1 MSFATFK
8 EKVIHKEQLLP
19 TIITINGIEESISNL
34 QYRNKSALKY
44 QLVHAIHD
52 FYQDEKSTET
62 LQAID
67 SDKLIQRLWQIGN
80 DPIALKNKRKNLNS
94 IKSTVNTDLRK
105 LYQEGLN
112 PEGIVIGPANV
123 FIMSEEAKEAAFETF
138 RSTMEKTGSID
149 LGKMLEVLS
158 IINESLSNVEGI
170 IEKEGSSATEKM
182 NELKSLIQ
190 GLAGKVNLE
199 RSPEKL
205 QIQTDQEERPRSK
218 EPQPESASPEPWRP
232 AEGRAPLRE
241 LSDYPEHEEE
251 TEMTGEVFE
260 EDLDQDEM
268 AQLKPDGELET
279 AELSG
284 DELERMDEMALADQP
299 VDSQAFIEQEIIE
312 DDLELIEEPADREE
326 PLLKDDGEVEIA
338 AEQIPVE
345 DQEFETDEFATDAE
359 LETEELSI
367 EDAEIADDTDFI
379 AEEMGEESV
388 TLTDQEDPI
397 AEIEEETFIETS
409 ATSVTEALAEP
420 GPTTVIEDF
429 IPEDME
435 MDEGL
440 NVEIQEAQIEEAEL
454 ETEIV
459 EGALSAEAAGV
470 FEDQEKEDIT
480 ETAVEEA
487 PEEPPAEILESEE
500 IDAVTLFE
508 DEELAEDM
516 ESEDEKSVKEDQA
529 DSEEL
534 EAVEAM
540 PEPEG
545 ILEEAAEDIEEL
557 DLDEAFEEPVVTV
570 IPEADQE
577 EEVIGTETEP
587 PSLMEGADLAD
598 DIIGKSEE
606 QSLALDEEELSEALI
621 EEEETAIEEEPEAVF
636 EFEPDPLLE
645 VAEDRKLVDEGEI
658 VPELEEIVEDELE
671 EAESLDTELES
682 EELSADE
689 ILEEIEDEPLTETA
703 IEAEEDDSIETDTTG
718 YEPSASAGESNTPP
732 PILPEGLF
740 GFAEADINANSERA
754 RYLAED
760 FNDSLA
766 AMDKFHNQYILI
778 PQGHYVIGSRQAQR
792 GTQAE
797 SVKELTAF
805 YIGKFPVTNALFEI
819 FIEKTGY
826 KTTAEK
832 LGFGLVYY
840 PRCRQTKNERSGLN
854 MVTYRSALVS
864 EVVKDACWYQPSGPG
879 STLHHKRNHPV
890 VQVGLEDALAFAAWT
905 GKRLPREE
913 EWEAAGRGVK
923 GLIYPWGARWKKGAC
938 NMEESDLGDTAPVEF
953 YAEFGHEFGLVDML
967 GNVLEWTLDTSEENG
982 RRYYVVKGGSWIS
995 KPGVRLTE
1003 RLKLEKETC
1012 SNILGFR
1019 CVAY

>member
-1 MSFATFK
+1 M
-8 EKVIHKEQLLP
+8 P
-19 TIITINGIEESISNL
+19 TIITIKVIEESISNL

-44 QLVHAIHD
+44 QLVHAIGD

-67 SDKLIQRLWQIGN
+67 GDELIQRLWQITD
-80 DPIALKNKRKNLNS
+80 DPIAIKNKRKNLNS
-94 IKSTVNTDLRK
+94 IKSTINTDLRK
-105 LYQEGLN
+105 LYQEGKN
-112 PEGIVIGPANV
+112 PEGIIIGPANV
-123 FIMSEEAKEAAFETF
+123 FIISEEARGAALEAF
-138 RSTMEKTGSID
+138 RATMEKTGSID
-149 LGKMLEVLS
+149 LGKMLEVLN
-158 IINESLSNVEGI
+158 IINESLFNVEGI
-170 IEKEGSSATEKM
+170 IEKEGSSAAEKM

-190 GLAGKVNLE
+190 GLAGKVNLV
-199 RSPEKL
+199 RSPEKMP
-205 QIQTDQEERPRSK
+205 IPTDQEERVRSK
-218 EPQPESASPEPWRP
+218 ESQPESAAPEPWKP
-232 AEGRAPLRE
+232 AEGKAPLRE

-251 TEMTGEVFE
+251 AEMTGEVFE

-284 DELERMDEMALADQP
+284 DELERMDEMALEDQP
-299 VDSQAFIEQEIIE
+299 VDSQAFIEQEIVE

-345 DQEFETDEFATDAE
+345 DQEAEREEFATDAE

-379 AEEMGEESV
+379 AEEMTEESV
-388 TLTDQEDPI
+388 TLDDEEDPI
-397 AEIEEETFIETS
+397 AEIEEETLIEIFETS
-409 ATSVTEALAEP
+409 ATEALAEP
-420 GPTTVIEDF
+420 EPATVDEDDV
-429 IPEDME
+429 PEDTE
-435 MDEGL
+435 MDEEL
-440 NVEIQEAQIEEAEL
+440 EAEVQEAQIEETEL
-454 ETEIV
+454 EAEIV
-459 EGALSAEAAGV
+459 EGALSAEAAEV
-470 FEDQEKEDIT
+470 FEDQEKEDVT
-480 ETAVEEA
+480 ETAVAEA
-487 PEEPPAEILESEE
+487 PEESPAEILESEE
-500 IDAVTLFE
+500 IDAVALSE
-508 DEELAEDM
+508 DEALAEDM
-516 ESEDEKSVKEDQA
+516 EPEDEKPAEEDQA
-529 DSEEL
+529 DSEDL

-545 ILEEAAEDIEEL
+545 ILEEATEDIEEL
-557 DLDEAFEEPVVTV
+557 DLDEAFEESVVTV
-570 IPEADQE
+570 GPEGDQE
-577 EEVIGTETEP
+577 EDGPGPEPGIEAETDSMLEP
-587 PSLMEGADLAD
+587 VEDQ
-598 DIIGKSEE
+598 EHV
-606 QSLALDEEELSEALI
+606 DEE
-621 EEEETAIEEEPEAVF
+621 
-636 EFEPDPLLE
+636 
-645 VAEDRKLVDEGEI
+645 EI
-658 VPELEEIVEDELE
+658 VPEPEEITEDELE
-671 EAESLDTELES
+671 EVEGLDVEMTSAELN
-682 EELSADE
+682 ADE
-689 ILEEIEDEPLTETA
+689 ILEEVEDKPMTETA
-703 IEAEEDDSIETDTTG
+703 IEAEEDDFIETDTTG

-740 GFAEADINANSERA
+740 GFAEADIKANMERA
-754 RYLAED
+754 SYLAED

-778 PQGHYVIGSRQAQR
+778 PQGRYVIGSRQAQS

-797 SVKELTAF
+797 RVKELTAF
-805 YIGKFPVTNALFEI
+805 YMGKFPVTNALFEI

-832 LGFGLVYY
+832 RGFGLVYY

-913 EWEAAGRGVK
+913 EWEAAGRGAK

-938 NMEESDLGDTAPVEF
+938 NMEESDLGDTAPVEV
-953 YAEFGHEFGLVDML
+953 YAEFENEFGLVDML
-967 GNVLEWTLDTSEENG
+967 GNVLEWTLDPVEENG
-982 RRYYVVKGGSWIS
+982 RQYYVVKGGSWIS